1 MKAIYWHK
9 DWKYRNVNSEQWI
22 QVTLPHDAML
32 SESREKDAPG
42 GSAVGFFEG
51 GKYVYEKKWI
61 VPTEWENQ
69 YVALEFE
76 GVYRKSIVCLNGTV
90 VGGCKNGYTN
100 FIVDLTENLK
110 IGQGNTI
117 TVQVDNSEM
126 PNSRWY
132 SGSGIYRPVKL
143 FVGSKKHIGIR
154 AIQIHTI
161 DTLPAKIG
169 VSVKDQ
175 LEQDEIEIQIFK
187 EGKQVA
193 VAQGNTAEI
202 EIPDAK
208 LWSEET
214 PELYQCKVLLK
225 NNGIVCD
232 EAEEVFG
239 IRKIEWNTKGLF
251 VNGKETL
258 LRGAC
263 VHHDNGILG
272 AATYKESEERRVK
285 ILKEQGYN
293 AIRSSHNP
301 ASTAMIEACDKY
313 GVYLMDET
321 WDMWYSHKNK
331 YDYAIDFMNEY
342 KKDIESMVCRD
353 FNHPSVIMYSLGN
366 EVSEPKDDKGVTLLK
381 EMVSEVHLLDKTR
394 PVSAGLNLMII
405 EMASKGKGIYNEE
418 GGRSDQKKDDGKTKK
433 NTKEKKSGS
442 LFFNMMTS
450 MIGTNMNRMANSK
463 HADQVTTPVLD
474 SLDIAGYNYASGRYP
489 LEGKA
494 HPNRIVYGSE
504 TFPQDIAK
512 NWEMVKK
519 YPYLIGDF
527 MWTGWDY
534 IGEAGLGAWAYGNA
548 SGFDKDYPWL
558 LADTGACDI
567 TGFANGEAYYAAT
580 VWGLRKE
587 PYIGV
592 QPVNHPGVR
601 PLKSTWRGTNAF
613 SSWSY
618 SGCDGNKA
626 IVEIY
631 SDQDFV
637 ELFLNKKSLG
647 KKKVKEYKAVYTVKY
662 QPGELS
668 VVAYDKSG
676 NLKGQAALQSANS
689 KLKIGIHPES
699 EKVQTDDIVY
709 IPIQIEDQNGI
720 VECNSDKKLTVSV
733 ENGILLGFGSAN
745 PYTMESF
752 LSGTYTTYYGRA

>member
-331 YDYAIDFMNEY
+331 
-342 KKDIESMVCRD
+342 
-353 FNHPSVIMYSLGN
+353 
-366 EVSEPKDDKGVTLLK
+366 
-381 EMVSEVHLLDKTR
+381 
-394 PVSAGLNLMII
+394 
-405 EMASKGKGIYNEE
+405 
-418 GGRSDQKKDDGKTKK
+418 
-433 NTKEKKSGS
+433 GS
-442 LFFNMMTS
+442 
-450 MIGTNMNRMANSK
+450 ITN
-463 HADQVTTPVLD
+463 
-474 SLDIAGYNYASGRYP
+474 
-489 LEGKA
+489 
-494 HPNRIVYGSE
+494 
-504 TFPQDIAK
+504 
-512 NWEMVKK
+512 
-519 YPYLIGDF
+519 
-527 MWTGWDY
+527 
-534 IGEAGLGAWAYGNA
+534 
-548 SGFDKDYPWL
+548 
-558 LADTGACDI
+558 
-567 TGFANGEAYYAAT
+567 
-580 VWGLRKE
+580 
-587 PYIGV
+587 
-592 QPVNHPGVR
+592 
-601 PLKSTWRGTNAF
+601 
-613 SSWSY
+613 
-618 SGCDGNKA
+618 
-626 IVEIY
+626 
-631 SDQDFV
+631 FV
-637 ELFLNKKSLG
+637 G
-647 KKKVKEYKAVYTVKY
+647 
-662 QPGELS
+662 
-668 VVAYDKSG
+668 
-676 NLKGQAALQSANS
+676 
-689 KLKIGIHPES
+689 
-699 EKVQTDDIVY
+699 
-709 IPIQIEDQNGI
+709 
-720 VECNSDKKLTVSV
+720 
-733 ENGILLGFGSAN
+733 
-745 PYTMESF
+745 
-752 LSGTYTTYYGRA
+752 